1 MNYNLVYTRR
11 AEKDIKKLD
20 SSIKGRI
27 GNALLKLQ
35 DNPLLYSEKLSDP
48 ALGTYK
54 FRIGDYR
61 VIFDIEGTD
70 VVILRVGHRREIYKR
85 FR

>member
-20 SSIKGRI
+20 SSIKSRI
-27 GNALLKLQ
+27 GNALIKLR
-35 DNPLLYSEKLSDP
+35 DNPLLYSDKLSDP